1 MKTEELLLILVL
13 VGGVGAVVYFAT
25 RKPAPVVTAPAKPS
39 GPTVGTYVDKLLPI
53 LGGLL

>member
-13 VGGVGAVVYFAT
+13 VGGVAAVVYFAT
-25 RKPAPVVTAPAKPS
+25 RKPAPVVSTPAKKTTS
-39 GPTVGTYVDKLLPI
+39 VGSIVDQLLPV